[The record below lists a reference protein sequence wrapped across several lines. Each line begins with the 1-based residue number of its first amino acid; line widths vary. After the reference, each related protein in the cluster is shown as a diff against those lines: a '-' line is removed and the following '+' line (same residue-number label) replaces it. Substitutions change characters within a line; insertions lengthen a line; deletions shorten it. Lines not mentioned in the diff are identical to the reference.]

1 MPEYALLL
9 FAVLLLGAVGVRKM
23 SPGVVNGADTTR
35 RILSGENV
43 NVTGN
48 AGNPVNGVANATQ
61 GNIDPNGDG
70 NSIGTGGT
78 TSGGSSSSFGAGSIG
93 VGGSSGGGSTAVGGG
108 GSGASNA
115 IAGASAGGGGVLLGA
130 SGATAFAGADNL
142 GGGGGLTLGSFSTE
156 SASGGGA
163 GGASSGSGSSST
175 GSAFG
180 SGGGGGGGGGS
191 AFGNGGGAGSS
202 GGNGLASGGAG
213 SSAFAGSSGASPFA
227 SAGNALVALFSSPSS
242 QSSRAASSSGAA
254 SSGSANEIA
263 GRSAAR
269 STQSQMPLGLLG
281 ASRSNEVNPPPGQ
294 GGVNGNGYAISAEG
308 ERQMQALLAQARR
321 NVGSKRPK
329 GRCYHQVKIDIQEV
343 GYGNIPRQT
352 ANGQLRPLPGSDQ
365 GYAHDF
371 ADYMNARAANGQ
383 TNATNL
389 GLQKLPITNP
399 YDAPPGSIIVVR
411 AGTPGTRN
419 PVAGDIVVAGGN
431 GHFYNDGNMGYGGSQ
446 NFRPGNTY
454 VLGIYAPR

>member
-1 MPEYALLL
+1 MPEYALML

-23 SPGVVNGADTTR
+23 SPGIVNGADTTR
-35 RILSGENV
+35 RILSGEDV
-43 NVTGN
+43 N
-48 AGNPVNGVANATQ
+48 VNGVAGNRVGGNDNATQ
-61 GNIDPNGDG
+61 GSIDPNGDG
-70 NSIGTGGT
+70 NSVGTGGT
-78 TSGGSSSSFGAGSIG
+78 SSGGSSSGSSSGSINGGGAG
-93 VGGSSGGGSTAVGGG
+93 GGGSTAVGGG
-108 GSGASNA
+108 GSGTSNS
-115 IAGASAGGGGVLLGA
+115 IAGASAGGGGMLLGA
-130 SGATAFAGADNL
+130 TGANAFAGNDNL

-156 SASGGGA
+156 SANGGGGGSSGG
-163 GGASSGSGSSST
+163 SS
-175 GSAFG
+175 FG
-180 SGGGGGGGGGS
+180 SGGGLGGAGGS
-191 AFGNGGGAGSS
+191 AFGNGGS
-202 GGNGLASGGAG
+202 GGGSNGGSGFASGGAG
-213 SSAFAGSSGASPFA
+213 SSSLSGSSGGNPFA
-227 SAGNALVALFSSPSS
+227 SAGNALLALFSSP
-242 QSSRAASSSGAA
+242 QSSRSASGSGASSSTG
-254 SSGSANEIA
+254 SSGSANDLA

-294 GGVNGNGYAISAEG
+294 GSVNGPGYTISAEG

-329 GRCYHQVKIDIQEV
+329 GKCYHQVKIDIQEV

-365 GYAHDF
+365 GYAHNF
-371 ADYMNARAANGQ
+371 ADYMNARGANGQ

-419 PVAGDIVVAGGN
+419 PVAGDIVVAGGG

-446 NFRPGNTY
+446 NFRPGNNY